1 MRKETISLLQN
12 DFLAF
17 ARMALSKLDG
27 TVIDDDR
34 YVELYATYLMKF
46 ADWSINRLVVNM
58 PPRHGKSKLGS
69 VCCTAWILAHNPRA
83 KIMIVTYAKDLA
95 QNISRAIRDVLESP
109 WFRAVFPTRVSKT
122 HRKSSNFA
130 TTAGGEVYATS
141 FDGSLDRVRWGH
153 HHCRRRTQH
162 RGPAKPRPTA
172 TDHRS
177 ISLDSDPAPQQSEE
191 RSHHG
196 RGSPCARER
205 SLCRSPRR
213 RWLGPSRAADYCAAR
228 PDLQNGVWSLAPAKG
243 RIAPAGRRRLRRD
256 RAPNVEKL

>member
-83 KIMIVTYAKDLA
+83 KIMIVTYSKDLA
-95 QNISRAIRDVLESP
+95 QNISRAIRDILESSVVQRCISNARP
-109 WFRAVFPTRVSKT
+109 QNASKIEQFCN
-122 HRKSSNFA
+122 HS
-130 TTAGGEVYATS
+130 
-141 FDGSLDRVRWGH
+141 
-153 HHCRRRTQH
+153 
-162 RGPAKPRPTA
+162 RG
-172 TDHRS
+172 
-177 ISLDSDPAPQQSEE
+177 
-191 RSHHG
+191 
-196 RGSPCARER
+196 R
-205 SLCRSPRR
+205 SLRH
-213 RWLGPSRAADYCAAR
+213 
-228 PDLQNGVWSLAPAKG
+228 V
-243 RIAPAGRRRLRRD
+243 
-256 RAPNVEKL
+256 V